1 MTSTRSTYWQDTLA
15 GAPIALE
22 VVTDRPRPRAM
33 TEPLRSRP
41 VRLPFGMP
49 TDVFAFGLAAF
60 QLVVSRWSGQRDVVV
75 IGIVD
80 GVRLPLR
87 TRISSVS
94 PFSGLVGQVS
104 RTVAEAHA
112 QAAELAGMPAPTQIG
127 FQLSEG
133 PFAGDDLTLVL
144 TPGRERIVY
153 RPELFDAATIDAMAA
168 AFTRLCAQVLAEPDA
183 LLYTVDGLAPD
194 QWDELVHA
202 RNATTTEYPYADHC
216 IHQLVEDRVDSCP
229 DAIAAECGDQFMTY
243 RRLDERANRLARHLV
258 SLGVSRETPVCVLL
272 DRSLDLLVALLGVLK
287 AGGCYV
293 PMDPSYPAERL
304 SFMASETGAKILLTR
319 SDLVHNAPSGG
330 WDKLC
335 LDSEQDSITARSA
348 DRLPVRSGPDHLAYV
363 IYTSGST
370 GRPKGVMVPHRGVVH
385 YLAWCGWAYQAE
397 QGNGAPVHSPLSF
410 DLTVTGLF
418 LPLMY
423 GKTVTLVPDSEHPV
437 VGLSTRLGNA
447 PDYTFVKLTPAHLNA
462 LAQCLPD
469 PLDVSAQGTRW
480 LVVGGEQL
488 TAEHLTLW
496 REHAPDTMISNEYGP
511 TETSVACVTEC
522 RPAGELTTSPVSVG
536 RPFWNTR
543 IYIVDDELNLVASG
557 VPGELLIGGVGV
569 TRGYWGRPAL
579 TADKFI
585 PNPFGPGRLYRSG
598 DIVRYLPDGRLEFV
612 ARIDRQVKV
621 RGYRVELGEIEARL
635 TEFPGVRQAVVL
647 LKSQRLVCYLESDR
661 EIDRKDVQRFLR
673 DRLPDYMIPE
683 RTTTLA
689 EFPLTP
695 NAKIDHTRLP

>member
-22 VVTDRPRPRAM
+22 VVTDRPRPRTL

-41 VRLPFGMP
+41 VQLPFGMP
-49 TDVFAFGLAAF
+49 TELFAFGLAAF

-94 PFSGLVGQVS
+94 PFCELVGQVR

-112 QAAELAGMPAPTQIG
+112 QAAELSGMPAPTQIG
-127 FQLSEG
+127 FQLAEG

-153 RPELFDAATIDAMAA
+153 RPELFDAATIDTMAA
-168 AFTRLCAQVLAEPDA
+168 AFTRLCAQVLAAPDA
-183 LLYTVDGLAPD
+183 LLYTVDGLAPS

-202 RNATTTEYPYADHC
+202 RNATAMDYRYTDHC
-216 IHQLVEDRVDSCP
+216 IHQLVEDRVDHCP
-229 DAIAAECGDQFMTY
+229 DAVAVRCGDQSMTY

-258 SLGVSRETPVCVLL
+258 SLGVSRETPVCVML
-272 DRSLDLLVALLGVLK
+272 DRSLELLVALLGVLK

-293 PMDPSYPAERL
+293 PLDPSYPAERL
-304 SFMASETGAKILLTR
+304 SFMASETGAKILLTT
-319 SDLVHNAPSGG
+319 SDLARNAPSGS
-330 WDKLC
+330 WDTLC
-335 LDSEQDSITARSA
+335 LDTEQDAIAARSA
-348 DRLPVRSGPDHLAYV
+348 DRLPLLSGPDHLAYV

-397 QGNGAPVHSPLSF
+397 EGNGAPVHSPLSF

-437 VGLSTRLGNA
+437 VGLSTRLGEA
-447 PDYTFVKLTPAHLNA
+447 PDYTFVKLTPGHLNA

-488 TAEHLTLW
+488 TAEHLALW
-496 REHAPDTMISNEYGP
+496 REHAPDTMIANEYGH
-511 TETSVACVTEC
+511 TETSVACVMEC

-536 RPFWNTR
+536 RPFWNTQ
-543 IYIVDDELNLVASG
+543 IYIVDDELNLVAPG
-557 VPGELLIGGVGV
+557 VPGELLTGGVGV
-569 TRGYWGRPAL
+569 TRGYWGRPSL

-647 LKSQRLVCYLESDR
+647 LKNQRLVCYLESDR

-683 RTTTLA
+683 RATTLA

>member
-1 MTSTRSTYWQDTLA
+1 
-15 GAPIALE
+15 
-22 VVTDRPRPRAM
+22 
-33 TEPLRSRP
+33 
-41 VRLPFGMP
+41 
-49 TDVFAFGLAAF
+49 
-60 QLVVSRWSGQRDVVV
+60 
-75 IGIVD
+75 
-80 GVRLPLR
+80 
-87 TRISSVS
+87 
-94 PFSGLVGQVS
+94 
-104 RTVAEAHA
+104 
-112 QAAELAGMPAPTQIG
+112 
-127 FQLSEG
+127 
-133 PFAGDDLTLVL
+133 
-144 TPGRERIVY
+144 
-153 RPELFDAATIDAMAA
+153 
-168 AFTRLCAQVLAEPDA
+168 
-183 LLYTVDGLAPD
+183 
-194 QWDELVHA
+194 
-202 RNATTTEYPYADHC
+202 
-216 IHQLVEDRVDSCP
+216 
-229 DAIAAECGDQFMTY
+229 
-243 RRLDERANRLARHLV
+243 
-258 SLGVSRETPVCVLL
+258 
-272 DRSLDLLVALLGVLK
+272 
-287 AGGCYV
+287 
-293 PMDPSYPAERL
+293 
-304 SFMASETGAKILLTR
+304 
-319 SDLVHNAPSGG
+319 
-330 WDKLC
+330 
-335 LDSEQDSITARSA
+335 
-348 DRLPVRSGPDHLAYV
+348 VRSGPDHLAYV